1 MCGFGLWEI
10 SLRIHHQIT
19 VSNGNDSRNVK
30 GPEGRRRVKNLH
42 SRAHYLNIQDYAGG
56 LGHKVLT
63 QELPLGKV
71 ISSSERHSLTT
82 QIEKEKPTLG
92 VTAPSC
98 SECSG
103 HRQAYDE
110 MKMLTCLRGWSPRI
124 LQGNLREAL
133 PYVGT
138 GCFLFEFALLSLP
151 YDFFEGNGLRLL
163 AAFIGRLRKFKQ
175 GKISAEVLQTNS
187 WEGISWGCRCSLCSD
202 SYMPCVYL
210 QFCSGS
216 FLFNICSSHT
226 QQRECWRMQR
236 FRCGWHIGY
245 SHGLEHQA
253 VLIETHVFP
262 DLYIKLTPALL
273 FCLFLLTLLWFDSE
287 AGRRGERAFK
297 DHDPTFVLC

>member
-1 MCGFGLWEI
+1 MKCYGISKASLFPSIFFPSLSLRIWPWKLSNPVKKTPDNLEKVCGLGLWEI

-71 ISSSERHSLTT
+71 FSSSERHSLTT

-98 SECSG
+98 SEFSG

-124 LQGNLREAL
+124 LHGNLREAL

-138 GCFLFEFALLSLP
+138 GCFLFEFALLSPP
-151 YDFFEGNGLRLL
+151 YDFLRAMAWGCSQLLL
-163 AAFIGRLRKFKQ
+163 ADSGNLNRERFLQRFCRLTPEKVFLEDIDAVCVRTATCHMYIFS
-175 GKISAEVLQTNS
+175 SALVHFSLTSAALILSSVNA
-187 WEGISWGCRCSLCSD
+187 GGCRDVGVGGTL
-202 SYMPCVYL
+202 
-210 QFCSGS
+210 G
-216 FLFNICSSHT
+216 
-226 QQRECWRMQR
+226 
-236 FRCGWHIGY
+236 
-245 SHGLEHQA
+245 
-253 VLIETHVFP
+253 THM
-262 DLYIKLTPALL
+262 A
-273 FCLFLLTLLWFDSE
+273 
-287 AGRRGERAFK
+287 
-297 DHDPTFVLC
+297 